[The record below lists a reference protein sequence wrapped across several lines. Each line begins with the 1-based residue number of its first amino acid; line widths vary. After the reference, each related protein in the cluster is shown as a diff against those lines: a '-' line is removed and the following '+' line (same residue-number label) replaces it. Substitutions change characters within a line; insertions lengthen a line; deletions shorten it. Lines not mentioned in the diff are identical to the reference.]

1 MLEEMAAESGMTAW
15 AVVSLLFFVVVYVV
29 VAVRAI
35 RARRE
40 DLRAWASL
48 PLDRDDARGNHG

>member
-15 AVVSLLFFVVVYVV
+15 AIVSLLFFVAVYVI
-29 VAVRAI
+29 VAVRVL

-40 DLRAWASL
+40 DLRTWASL
-48 PLDRDDARGNHG
+48 PLDGDGTRGDDG

>member
-15 AVVSLLFFVVVYVV
+15 AVVSLVFFVVVYVV
-29 VAVRAI
+29 IAVRAV

-40 DLRAWASL
+40 DLRAWAAL
-48 PLDRDDARGNHG
+48 PFERDDTRGNHG